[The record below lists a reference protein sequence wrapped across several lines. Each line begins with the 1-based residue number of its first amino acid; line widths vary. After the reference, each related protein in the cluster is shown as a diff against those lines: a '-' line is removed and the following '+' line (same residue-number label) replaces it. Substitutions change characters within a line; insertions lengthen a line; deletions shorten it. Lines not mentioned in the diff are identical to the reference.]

1 MIGFHPSIEKAKVK
15 TCRTNDSETGQIF
28 ETVVLRKM
36 KCLQVM
42 SIEDL
47 NSVTRRYSLI
57 KIPLIISTL
66 LFDIELLILEL
77 FFKSD

>member
-1 MIGFHPSIEKAKVK
+1 MTGFHPSIEKTKVK
-15 TCRTNDSETGQIF
+15 TCRTNDSETRQIF
-28 ETVVLRKM
+28 EIVVLRKM
-36 KCLQVM
+36 KCPQII
-42 SIEDL
+42 IEDL

-57 KIPLIISTL
+57 KTPLIISAL